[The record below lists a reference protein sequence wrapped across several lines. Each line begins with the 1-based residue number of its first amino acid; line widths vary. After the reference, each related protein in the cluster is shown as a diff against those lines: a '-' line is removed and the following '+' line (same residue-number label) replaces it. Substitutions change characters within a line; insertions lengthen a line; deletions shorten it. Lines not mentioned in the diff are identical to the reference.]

1 MNGRSYT
8 TLGRGCD
15 KAPGE
20 TGTRSWNQDSCLL
33 AHTRFPIGMSPR
45 LQPQFLP
52 PVPAAS
58 PCFLHSHFRAENPAI
73 VSHALRV
80 KSNILP
86 ITYKPSMTCS
96 LHPHLSHYFIQPLF
110 SSPMG
115 LFSVPPK
122 SIWST
127 HLRVLETGVSAS
139 LSPP

>member
-8 TLGRGCD
+8 TLGRACD

-33 AHTRFPIGMSPR
+33 AHTRFPICMSPR

-58 PCFLHSHFRAENPAI
+58 PCFLHSHFRAENPAT

-115 LFSVPPK
+115 LFSVPPR